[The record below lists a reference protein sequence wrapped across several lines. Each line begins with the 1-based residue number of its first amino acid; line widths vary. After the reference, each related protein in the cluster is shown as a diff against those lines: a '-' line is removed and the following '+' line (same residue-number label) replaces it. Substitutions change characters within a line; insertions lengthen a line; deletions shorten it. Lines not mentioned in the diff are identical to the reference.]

1 LAERRPARADPS
13 TATSLLEAH
22 DVRRSFAL
30 ALTAVSLTLLPFA
43 PATADSGSDAAFV
56 SRTNSSRAGY
66 GLPALSVASDLAS
79 IARQHAARMAASRAI
94 FHNQSLTS
102 QVCCWTDLGENV
114 GAGSTVDAIHQAFM
128 ASPEHRANILSSRY
142 TQIGVGTARGSDG
155 RLYVDEVFRRPDGT
169 GPVTAAPPPTFTGA
183 APSALPQHASRG
195 ALRAPYVVL
204 PSAHD
209 LLLRR
214 VHAVWLAKVHRHA
227 ERFDPLRRSLDYFGV
242 MRQLTG

>member
-1 LAERRPARADPS
+1 
-13 TATSLLEAH
+13 
-22 DVRRSFAL
+22 VRRSFAL
-30 ALTAVSLTLLPFA
+30 ALTALSLTVLPLA
-43 PATADSGSDAAFV
+43 SATADSGSDAAFV
-56 SRTNSSRAGY
+56 SRTNSSRSAY
-66 GLPALSVASDLAS
+66 GLPPLSVAGDLTS

-114 GAGSTVDAIHQAFM
+114 GAGSTVDGIHQAFM

-155 RLYVDEVFRRPDGT
+155 RLYVDEVFRRPDGAT
-169 GPVTAAPPPTFTGA
+169 PAAVLPPPPSTGIA
-183 APSALPQHASRG
+183 SAVLPQRASRSG
-195 ALRAPYVVL
+195 VRAPYVVP
-204 PSAHD
+204 PSAHE

-227 ERFDPLRRSLDYFGV
+227 ERFDPLRRSLDYLGV
-242 MRQLTG
+242 MRQLTR

>member
-1 LAERRPARADPS
+1 M
-13 TATSLLEAH
+13 
-22 DVRRSFAL
+22 RRSFAL
-30 ALTAVSLTLLPFA
+30 ALTAVSLTLLPLA
-43 PATADSGSDAAFV
+43 SATADSGSDAAFV

-66 GLPALSVASDLAS
+66 GLPALSVAGDLTS

-114 GAGSTVDAIHQAFM
+114 GAGSTVDGIHQAFM

-155 RLYVDEVFRRPDGT
+155 RLYVDEVFRRPDGAA
-169 GPVTAAPPPTFTGA
+169 PAPAAAPPPPTSTGTT
-183 APSALPQHASRG
+183 PTLIPQRASRG
-195 ALRAPYVVL
+195 AVRAPYVVL

-214 VHAVWLAKVHRHA
+214 VHVVWLAKVHRHA
-227 ERFDPLRRSLDYFGV
+227 ERFDPLRRSLDYLGV
-242 MRQLTG
+242 MRQLTR